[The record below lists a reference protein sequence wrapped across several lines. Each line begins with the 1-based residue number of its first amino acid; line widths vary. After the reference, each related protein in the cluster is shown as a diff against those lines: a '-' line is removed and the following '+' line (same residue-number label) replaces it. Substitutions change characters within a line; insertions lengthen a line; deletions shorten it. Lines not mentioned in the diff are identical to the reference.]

1 MVSLASYSSKN
12 MFAVINHQTLKFLA
26 ILRVEFVF
34 NYVADGY
41 SGMF

>member
-1 MVSLASYSSKN
+1 MVSLANYTSKN

-34 NYVADGY
+34 NYVADAY
-41 SGMF
+41 SRTF